1 MIRAMLT
8 CTNHP
13 EVSQGAVTCR
23 RCRRPFC
30 RNCVVFLK
38 GGPVCADCKVETV
51 RDAQSGVAVGGL
63 ELATIGRRFGAHF
76 LDNLLMQCVA
86 GVGGALLGVGLGAAA
101 GTVTE
106 TDASLAGNLASLF
119 ALVMMV
125 VYDGLMLQLKGQTL
139 GKMAAHVKVV
149 SAGGADITAGQAW
162 TRAVGKMVLGLCF
175 GLTFFFALFSP
186 EKLTLHDRIAKTRVV
201 RLPA

>member
-1 MIRAMLT
+1 LLT

-51 RDAQSGVAVGGL
+51 RDAQSGVAAGGM
-63 ELATIGRRFGAHF
+63 ELATVGRRFGAHF
-76 LDNLLMQCVA
+76 MDNLLMQCIA
-86 GVGGALLGVGLGAAA
+86 GIGGAVLGLGIGAAA
-101 GTVTE
+101 GINESNPSV
-106 TDASLAGNLASLF
+106 AGNIASLF
-119 ALVMMV
+119 SLVMIV
-125 VYDGLMLQLKGQTL
+125 VYEGLMLQFRGQTL
-139 GKMAAHVKVV
+139 GKMATRIKVV
-149 SAGGADITAGQAW
+149 SADGEDITAGQAW
-162 TRAVGKMVLGLCF
+162 TRAACKLVLGICL
-175 GLTFFFALFSP
+175 GLTFWFALFDP
-186 EKLTLHDRIAKTRVV
+186 EKRTLHDRIAKTRVV

>member
-1 MIRAMLT
+1 MLT

-23 RCRRPFC
+23 RCHKPFC

-51 RDAQSGVAVGGL
+51 RDVQSGVTAGGV

-76 LDNLLMQCVA
+76 MDNLLMQCVA

-101 GTVTE
+101 GAAG
-106 TDASLAGNLASLF
+106 ASDRADLAGNIASLF
-119 ALVMMV
+119 ALVLLV
-125 VYDGLMLQLKGQTL
+125 AYDGVMLQMRGQTL

-149 SAGGADITAGQAW
+149 SADGGDITPGQAW
-162 TRAVGKMVLGLCF
+162 TRAASKMVLGLCF
-175 GLTFFFALFSP
+175 GLTFFFAFFNK
-186 EKLTLHDRIAKTRVV
+186 ERMTLHDRIAKTRVV

>member
-1 MIRAMLT
+1 MLT

-51 RDAQSGVAVGGL
+51 RDAQSGVAAGGM
-63 ELATIGRRFGAHF
+63 ELATVGRRFGAHF

-86 GVGGALLGVGLGAAA
+86 GVGGAVLGVGLGAGAAAA
-101 GTVTE
+101 GAE
-106 TDASLAGNLASLF
+106 TDPTLAGNIATVF
-119 ALVMMV
+119 ALAMLV
-125 VYDGLMLQLKGQTL
+125 VYDGIMLQLKGQTL

-149 SAGGADITAGQAW
+149 SADGGDITPGQAW
-162 TRAVGKMVLGLCF
+162 ARAASKMVLGMCF
-175 GLTFFFALFSP
+175 GLTFIFALFSP

-201 RLPA
+201 RVPA